1 MHHKIA
7 AITMAVACAIT
18 TLPTRADAGADTRG
32 EVVFSDA
39 LYGSAIGGI
48 VGGAAWLIDQ
58 NDAGA
63 KIGTG
68 LLLGTV
74 AGALFGIADSQ
85 SVVEIDHGA
94 VKLALPTPAV
104 QPTDH
109 GLTYTVGLLRLPFE

>member
-7 AITMAVACAIT
+7 TIAMAVACAIT
-18 TLPTRADAGADTRG
+18 TLPTRAAAGADTRG

-39 LYGSAIGGI
+39 LYGSAIGAI

-58 NDAGA
+58 NSAGT

-68 LLLGTV
+68 VLVGTV
-74 AGALFGIADSQ
+74 AGALFGVADSQ
-85 SVVEIDHGA
+85 SLVEIDHGE

-104 QPTDH
+104 QPNGH
-109 GLTYTVGLLRLPFE
+109 GLTYTVGLLHLPFG